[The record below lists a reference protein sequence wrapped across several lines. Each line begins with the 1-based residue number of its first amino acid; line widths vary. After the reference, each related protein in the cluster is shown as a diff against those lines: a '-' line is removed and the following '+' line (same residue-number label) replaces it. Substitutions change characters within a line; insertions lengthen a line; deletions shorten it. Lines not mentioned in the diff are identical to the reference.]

1 MDGKIFIYIII
12 LNRRGKKKI
21 INRKKEEYAINNTI
35 EQSIDSPDSKL

>member
-21 INRKKEEYAINNTI
+21 INRKKRNT
-35 EQSIDSPDSKL
+35 L